1 MVSEIISGQ
10 GLRFKP
16 VTSSEWGDLEELFG
30 PRGAC
35 GGCWCMWWRL
45 THTDFERQKG
55 DGNRDALKKL
65 VDSGV
70 VPGILAY
77 LDDQPVGWCSVG
89 PREAYSALE
98 HSRIFKRVDNKPVWS
113 IVCFFV
119 AKTFRCQGIT
129 SELIGAAVDYA
140 RNNSVEVVEAYPVD
154 PADDRYPD
162 IFAYTGFLS
171 AFRKAG
177 FTEVIRRS
185 KSRPIVRLY
194 ICN

>member
-1 MVSEIISGQ
+1 M
-10 GLRFKP
+10 
-16 VTSSEWGDLEELFG
+16 
-30 PRGAC
+30 
-35 GGCWCMWWRL
+35 
-45 THTDFERQKG
+45 
-55 DGNRDALKKL
+55 
-65 VDSGV
+65 
-70 VPGILAY
+70 LAY

-98 HSRIFKRVDNKPVWS
+98 RSRIFKRVDNKPVWS

-119 AKTFRCQGIT
+119 VKTFRCQGIT

-154 PADDRYPD
+154 PADGRYPD

-171 AFRKAG
+171 AFRNAG

-194 ICN
+194 L